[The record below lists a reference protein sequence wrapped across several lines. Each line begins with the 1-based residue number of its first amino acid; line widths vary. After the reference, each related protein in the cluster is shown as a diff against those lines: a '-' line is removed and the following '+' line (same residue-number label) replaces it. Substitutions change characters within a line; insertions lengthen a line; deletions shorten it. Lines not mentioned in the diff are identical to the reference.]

1 MQEDILLAAEIQAF
15 TVGTS
20 MKMRCTLSVCCV
32 SICIILKALIPLH
45 LTSGLTAANCQEYA
59 LEDVVA
65 VSRSN
70 CVYCS
75 QSLCLIYS
83 EEIYVMGWALFS
95 SFWSRNLQNLTRC
108 CLSRMCSATWALQHC
123 WQPCMFST
131 DPCFLL
137 LCPHYTHTPGLPLW
151 TDGCF

>member
-20 MKMRCTLSVCCV
+20 MIMRCTLSVCCV
-32 SICIILKALIPLH
+32 SICIILKALIPLN

-59 LEDVVA
+59 LVRGCGSSFKVK
-65 VSRSN
+65 
-70 CVYCS
+70 
-75 QSLCLIYS
+75 LCILLTIYS

-108 CLSRMCSATWALQHC
+108 CL
-123 WQPCMFST
+123 P
-131 DPCFLL
+131 
-137 LCPHYTHTPGLPLW
+137 
-151 TDGCF
+151 